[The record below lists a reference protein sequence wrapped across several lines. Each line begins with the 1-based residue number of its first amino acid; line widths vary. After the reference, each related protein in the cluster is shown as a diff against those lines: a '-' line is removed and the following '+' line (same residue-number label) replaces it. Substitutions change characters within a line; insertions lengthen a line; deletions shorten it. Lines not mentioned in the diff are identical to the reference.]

1 MMEENQ
7 IENVGAP
14 GRPGLV
20 LRPNA
25 ATPEAVQINHLRL
38 WWARKWWILL
48 GTLLGCA
55 AGIFWSIWQI
65 PEYDASTT
73 VEMVGFNESFMGL
86 NQFDPQA
93 GTGAYSGTLAN
104 IQTQERILLGSSLR
118 KRAIQRLGMET
129 APVGPASVDVFSI
142 IRNRLGILSQDPTE
156 FTQMAIR
163 TASSTLSVHG
173 VGLSRLLTID
183 CQAPSPEIAA
193 AFANALANEY
203 VSDNAQVRASSAT
216 RTSQWLEGQIEEN
229 KGRLEEANTKLQ
241 DFIKKEGLEFV
252 VDQNT
257 LADSKLKQLQ
267 QDLSALQIERVGK
280 QSRYELATS
289 SPVDSLPEILD
300 DGTLRG
306 LRDQLTALRRDRAQL
321 TATLMPDHYKVRRID
336 AQIGELEQTQ
346 QREKA
351 NLVKRIQNEYEAAL
365 RREKLTTAA
374 YSAQSHALADQ
385 ASKTGQYELL
395 KRQVEMAQ
403 QAFNALTVQYNQ
415 AALAAAVPANTVR
428 IVDPATASG
437 APLRPKPL
445 HDTLVATLFGAGL
458 AIILCIVAEKIRLRQ
473 LSRVFASPG
482 HLAPVLNL
490 PELGVIPKIIPASQQ
505 GMDALNPGR
514 LLVSGREGGVEGGD
528 TVQAFENSSLADS
541 FRYALT
547 SILGR
552 QAQHEHLTLVVTSP
566 GPGEGKTTLAGNLAV
581 ATAQTG
587 RSVLL
592 IDADL
597 RRPRLHKL
605 FDLQINVGFA
615 DLISSEANLSSVDMM
630 AYIQPTSTDNLY
642 VLTVGNITSEQ
653 LGSIMF
659 SARIS
664 KLLTRLRNNFDV
676 ILIDTPP
683 ALQFPDAR
691 LLGHLSDGV
700 VLIVRSGMT
709 FRTNAIAAAERF
721 AQDGVSI
728 IGTILNDW
736 DAEASLDG
744 GRGFYRYNEK
754 YTYNS

>member
-1 MMEENQ
+1 
-7 IENVGAP
+7 
-14 GRPGLV
+14 
-20 LRPNA
+20 
-25 ATPEAVQINHLRL
+25 
-38 WWARKWWILL
+38 
-48 GTLLGCA
+48 
-55 AGIFWSIWQI
+55 
-65 PEYDASTT
+65 
-73 VEMVGFNESFMGL
+73 
-86 NQFDPQA
+86 
-93 GTGAYSGTLAN
+93 
-104 IQTQERILLGSSLR
+104 
-118 KRAIQRLGMET
+118 
-129 APVGPASVDVFSI
+129 
-142 IRNRLGILSQDPTE
+142 
-156 FTQMAIR
+156 MA
-163 TASSTLSVHG
+163 
-173 VGLSRLLTID
+173 
-183 CQAPSPEIAA
+183 
-193 AFANALANEY
+193 
-203 VSDNAQVRASSAT
+203 
-216 RTSQWLEGQIEEN
+216 
-229 KGRLEEANTKLQ
+229 
-241 DFIKKEGLEFV
+241 
-252 VDQNT
+252 
-257 LADSKLKQLQ
+257 
-267 QDLSALQIERVGK
+267 K

-306 LRDQLTALRRDRAQL
+306 LRDQLTALRKDRAQL

-336 AQIGELEQTQ
+336 AQISELEQTQ
-346 QREKA
+346 QREKT

-385 ASKTGQYELL
+385 ASKAGQYELL

-428 IVDPATASG
+428 IVDPATASS

-445 HDTLVATLFGAGL
+445 HDTVMATLFGAGL

-490 PELGVIPKIIPASQQ
+490 PELGVIPKIISTSQQ

-514 LLVSGREGGVEGGD
+514 LLASGREGNRAEGED
-528 TVQAFENSSLADS
+528 TVLPLENGTLADS

-552 QAQHEHLTLVVTSP
+552 QAQHEHLMLVVASP
-566 GPGEGKTTLAGNLAV
+566 GPGEGKTTLSGNLAV

-605 FDLQINVGFA
+605 FDLQINEGFA
-615 DLISSEANLSSVDMM
+615 DLISSEANLSSVDLM
-630 AYIQPTSTDNLY
+630 AYIQPTSTENLY

-653 LGSIMF
+653 LGPIMF

-736 DAEASLDG
+736 DAEASPEG
-744 GRGFYRYNEK
+744 GRGFYRYNDK